1 MELPEADGASTREP
15 AADAG
20 AGVESLETESA
31 AAPATPAEAETA
43 APVESPEADGAAT
56 REPAAD
62 GGAAVES
69 PKAGTAP
76 VSEALA
82 PERSAEET
90 PAPVEAASAPEAP
103 GSAKSAEAEV
113 AAVPET
119 PATAEVPA
127 AESPKTDAPVTEEP
141 VTPADAAAQAE
152 TADAP
157 EEKATEPDPLATAA
171 PEIEPLLMEPAIL
184 DADPEIVVPQQR
196 TEPLLEAEAEHDQP
210 AIPEQST
217 EPAPTPEADQDSTSS
232 PAPKAQTE
240 AEPKANPAP
249 EADVDATTTPEPE
262 PEAGAKPTT
271 APEPEAL
278 APAEPDA
285 RADSEPAPEATP
297 APEAKAETEAEAKPE
312 AAAEPEAK
320 ADSEPTSALEVDDK
334 ASTTFAPEAADA
346 PAPPQA
352 APAGDNASRTGGA
365 GGNTTEA
372 EPLRGTPSLTT
383 AHTAAAATLAHT
395 GLTDT
400 AAKLY
405 LVLDRSSSMR
415 PYYRDG
421 SAQALADQTLALA
434 AHLDKDPTVH
444 VVFFSTEVDGTT
456 DLTLTEDHVTKIDA
470 THARLGRMGRT
481 NYHAAVAAVL
491 AHHDQHNAPE
501 DNVLVVFQID
511 GAPDA
516 KTPATLALA
525 NAAQTHPKVF
535 FSFVGFG
542 EQDNKAFDYL
552 RRLKTGNTS
561 FFHAGPTPR
570 ELTDTELY
578 EGVLATW
585 RP

>member
-1 MELPEADGASTREP
+1 MAPE
-15 AADAG
+15 
-20 AGVESLETESA
+20 ESA
-31 AAPATPAEAETA
+31 EA
-43 APVESPEADGAAT
+43 
-56 REPAAD
+56 
-62 GGAAVES
+62 
-69 PKAGTAP
+69 
-76 VSEALA
+76 
-82 PERSAEET
+82 T
-90 PAPVEAASAPEAP
+90 PAPVEATSA
-103 GSAKSAEAEV
+103 
-113 AAVPET
+113 PET
-119 PATAEVPA
+119 PATAEAPA

-152 TADAP
+152 ADAP
-157 EEKATEPDPLATAA
+157 EEKATEPDPLATA

-217 EPAPTPEADQDSTSS
+217 EPAPTPEADADQDST
-232 PAPKAQTE
+232 PAPESTSTPASKAT
-240 AEPKANPAP
+240 PAP
-249 EADVDATTTPEPE
+249 EADADAKTTPEPE
-262 PEAGAKPTT
+262 QEAGAKPTT

-297 APEAKAETEAEAKPE
+297 APEAKATPEVEAPTEPQAETK
-312 AAAEPEAK
+312 PEAK
-320 ADSEPTSALEVDDK
+320 ADSEPTSAPEADDK

-444 VVFFSTEVDGTT
+444 VVFFSTEVDGAT

>member
-1 MELPEADGASTREP
+1 
-15 AADAG
+15 
-20 AGVESLETESA
+20 
-31 AAPATPAEAETA
+31 
-43 APVESPEADGAAT
+43 
-56 REPAAD
+56 
-62 GGAAVES
+62 
-69 PKAGTAP
+69 
-76 VSEALA
+76 
-82 PERSAEET
+82 
-90 PAPVEAASAPEAP
+90 
-103 GSAKSAEAEV
+103 
-113 AAVPET
+113 
-119 PATAEVPA
+119 
-127 AESPKTDAPVTEEP
+127 
-141 VTPADAAAQAE
+141 
-152 TADAP
+152 
-157 EEKATEPDPLATAA
+157 
-171 PEIEPLLMEPAIL
+171 MEPAIL

-217 EPAPTPEADQDSTSS
+217 EPAPTPEADADQDST
-232 PAPKAQTE
+232 PAPESTSTPASKAT
-240 AEPKANPAP
+240 PAP
-249 EADVDATTTPEPE
+249 EADADAKTTPEPE
-262 PEAGAKPTT
+262 QEAGAKPTT

-297 APEAKAETEAEAKPE
+297 APEAKATPEVEAPTEPQAETK
-312 AAAEPEAK
+312 PEAK
-320 ADSEPTSALEVDDK
+320 ADSEPTSAPEADDK

-444 VVFFSTEVDGTT
+444 VVFFSTEVDGAT